1 MKAGVLVAVLISL
14 TATKTITSKRK
25 EFFREAASGYST
37 NAYFLAVQ
45 VIATIEHTIQV
56 ALCALCAIWLRCALA
71 HWSSWMIAFVLCGWL
86 AVSWALVF
94 PFIFPLENVVLVTGF
109 YMVLFSMLFSGAVA
123 PCTYQSKCRT
133 TQG

>member
-1 MKAGVLVAVLISL
+1 VLIAVMIGL

-45 VIATIEHTIQV
+45 VIATIEHTVQV
-56 ALCALCAIWLRCALA
+56 VLCALCAIWLRCSLS
-71 HWSSWMIAFVLCGWL
+71 HWSSWMIAFVLCGWI

-94 PFIFPLENVVLVTGF
+94 PFIFPAENVVLVTGF
-109 YMVLFSMLFSGAVA
+109 YIVVFSLLFSGGVA
-123 PCTYQSKCRT
+123 PVTFGGKCRT
-133 TQG
+133 IQA